1 MIGFKCVSVIAEF
14 LYILEN
20 KKFLCVHFFP
30 YRMSLQNATIK
41 SICQIIFF
49 LQVSN
54 ISKID
59 IRKITKK

>member
-20 KKFLCVHFFP
+20 KKFLCVHFF
-30 YRMSLQNATIK
+30 SISFLQNATIK

-49 LQVSN
+49 LHVSN

-59 IRKITKK
+59 IRKITKT